1 MEKYIQYNPTMSN
14 NGCVLRAQQEYIYVQ
29 RTILTF
35 PEDCSALELHT
46 FIYLHSQQTSTSQC
60 LKTVN
65 SDWDFLVLAKSDFWL
80 EG

>member
-46 FIYLHSQQTSTSQC
+46 FTCSFISTVSKPQQAS
-60 LKTVN
+60 
-65 SDWDFLVLAKSDFWL
+65 A
-80 EG
+80 